1 MPALIIIGA
10 MIGII
15 VLVCNIPVAAHIR
28 YYGGKLDVKV
38 RFMWLTLYPRPEKT
52 DKPPGKK
59 KITEKSG
66 KTSEA
71 SEEEPS
77 HKEPEPEESSPSD
90 NNSSQDKSEAS
101 PEKKEKANK
110 AKKSK
115 PSDEK
120 KLPLP
125 ERISAL
131 VDDLTEKKDAFLLL
145 WELCIGPVKRL
156 CGKIYVDG
164 VKIDLTA
171 ANEDAYEAAMLYGK
185 LNAGVY
191 NAIAFMK
198 TLMKRF
204 RLDSV
209 RIDCIFNSPKENSR
223 YDGECRVK
231 LRPASLLNAILAIVF
246 GYLFH
251 LKKYSPALRVFMS
264 K

>member
-10 MIGII
+10 IIGII

-28 YYGGKLDVKV
+28 YYGGKLDVMV
-38 RFMWLTLYPRPEKT
+38 RFMWLTLYPKPEKT
-52 DKPPGKK
+52 DKPPGKNN
-59 KITEKSG
+59 ITEKSD
-66 KTSEA
+66 KTSEENA
-71 SEEEPS
+71 Y
-77 HKEPEPEESSPSD
+77 HKEAEPDKSSPSD
-90 NNSSQDKSEAS
+90 NDSSRDKSEAS
-101 PEKKEKANK
+101 PEKKQGKTK
-110 AKKSK
+110 RSKS
-115 PSDEK
+115 SDEK

-125 ERISAL
+125 ERINAL
-131 VDDLTEKKDAFLLL
+131 IDDLTEKKDAFLLL
-145 WELCIGPVKRL
+145 WELCGGHLKRL

-164 VKIDLTA
+164 VKIDLA
-171 ANEDAYEAAMLYGK
+171 AADEDAYEAAMLYGK

-209 RIDCIFNSPKENSR
+209 RIDCIFNLPKENSR
-223 YDGECRVK
+223 YDGECKVK
-231 LRPASLLNAILAIVF
+231 LRPASLINALLAIVF